1 MVIAYI
7 DVHKNSSA
15 KMFAYPNSV
24 VLFNMA
30 TLSFLALPYKETL
43 FIRYIVNI
51 VNLKIYFFLAS
62 GVLSKK
68 NKFENFVICFI
79 RQISIGYTWRFI
91 CILEE

>member
-7 DVHKNSSA
+7 DVHKNSSTA

-24 VLFNMA
+24 VLNMA

-51 VNLKIYFFLAS
+51 VNLKIYFFVAS

-68 NKFENFVICFI
+68 KKSQILLFVLLGKYPLGTLSVSTCV
-79 RQISIGYTWRFI
+79 
-91 CILEE
+91 LEE